1 MCLCCGLED
10 ITFFFLTYLL
20 QKFTIS
26 MHMIILMMI
35 EIKCKLFLDI
45 DLLVRENSAGYIVL
59 EKV

>member
-1 MCLCCGLED
+1 
-10 ITFFFLTYLL
+10 
-20 QKFTIS
+20 